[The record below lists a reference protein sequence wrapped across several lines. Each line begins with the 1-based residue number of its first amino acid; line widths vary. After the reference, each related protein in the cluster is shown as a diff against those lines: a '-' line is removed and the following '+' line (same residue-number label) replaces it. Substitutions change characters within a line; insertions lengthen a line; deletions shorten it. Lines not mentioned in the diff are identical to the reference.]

1 MASKQHSYRKSGIKL
16 EIGRP
21 HEFPER
27 LNVGEYERHDR
38 RGNIVDRY
46 DAEDVCVTFRFYPG
60 GLNRKPK
67 LVEYEEWPR
76 VKHPGLQRVKDMAI
90 AAAATAAILH
100 ALNVAERVNVLT
112 AAL

>member
-1 MASKQHSYRKSGIKL
+1 MASKKRNYRKCGIKL
-16 EIGRP
+16 EIGRLN
-21 HEFPER
+21 EFPER
-27 LNVGEYERHDR
+27 LNVGEYEKHDR
-38 RGNIVDRY
+38 RGNVVEHY

-60 GLNRKPK
+60 GLNRKSK

-76 VKHPGLQRVKDMAI
+76 VKHPALQRVKDMVI

-100 ALNVAERVNVLT
+100 ALNVAERVSVLT